1 MAGRTSSSGARLA
14 LVVFIVVQAITWSH
28 SRYAHDGGESSMSR
42 RGAQGLG
49 LGKRSEPR
57 VLPLLGVPNG
67 AALNEEVSATCPFIL
82 FLQSLW
88 TTWQ

>member
-28 SRYAHDGGESSMSR
+28 SRYAHDGGLESSVFR

-49 LGKRSEPR
+49 LVKRSEPS

-67 AALNEEVSATCPFIL
+67 AALNEEVSATCPIIL

-88 TTWQ
+88 TT